1 MTFAKE
7 IFMIKGLKE
16 LLYVTVKYF
25 FQQRGRL
32 EEKIKEV
39 KNNEKEKCIP
49 KNHFPDDGSVP
60 FHGILFLGIGVYL
73 QKEGW
78 LNRLKKANFAAALL
92 ACSMVCS
99 LSACMATTGKE
110 IYQNKLLYSIDV
122 AGLYNAEKSLFG
134 VMDGGVLVTPC
145 EYFAAHHW
153 AIADIFAGI
162 FYLCWV
168 PVPILFGLC
177 LYFKKERKTYLR
189 FALVFL
195 FVNLIGFA
203 GYYIHPAAPPWYAIN
218 YGFEPILNTPG
229 NVAGLGRFDAFFGV
243 TIFDSIYGRN
253 VNVFAAV
260 PSLHAAYM
268 VVALVY
274 AIIGKCRW
282 YVITL
287 FSIIM
292 VGIWGTAIYSCHHY
306 IIDVLLGISCA
317 LIGWLVFEYVLMRIP
332 AFKRFFERYYAYI
345 K

>member
-1 MTFAKE
+1 MPSK
-7 IFMIKGLKE
+7 
-16 LLYVTVKYF
+16 
-25 FQQRGRL
+25 
-32 EEKIKEV
+32 KEV
-39 KNNEKEKCIP
+39 WTVICALS
-49 KNHFPDDGSVP
+49 FFLLLTG
-60 FHGILFLGIGVYL
+60 LFIGFRIEHLLMAVIYL
-73 QKEGW
+73 VLFFVGLPTRK
-78 LNRLKKANFAAALL
+78 LAVALL
-92 ACSMVCS
+92 PFFIFGISYDWMRICPN
-99 LSACMATTGKE
+99 
-110 IYQNKLLYSIDV
+110 YQVNPIDV

-168 PVPILFGLC
+168 PVPIAFGIW
-177 LYFKKERKTYLR
+177 LYLSKSRNIYLR
-189 FALVFL
+189 FAMVFL
-195 FVNLIGFA
+195 LVNLIGFA

-229 NVAGLGRFDAFFGV
+229 NVAGLGRFDALTGLAV
-243 TIFDSIYGRN
+243 FDSIYGRN
-253 VNVFAAV
+253 ANVFAAV

-268 VVALVY
+268 VVALAY
-274 AIIGKCRW
+274 AIVRRCKW

-292 VGIWGTAIYSCHHY
+292 VGIWGTAVYSCHHY

-317 LIGWLVFEYVLMRIP
+317 LLGILIFEKGLMKLGGVR
-332 AFKRFFERYYAYI
+332 RFFDRYYNYI